1 MIQHATNFYYAC
13 YSFYKIEEDRIVIL
27 IVKEKGIDHQ
37 RNDITMKQDAL
48 NVKDVNFREIKR
60 KIFRTTH
67 WKEVGKKQ
75 IKLNDESIKRL
86 IDMISKSKNETKK
99 FKWKNITSVVFN
111 LKRALVTIKHISC
124 AKNLSQL
131 CIRI

>member
-1 MIQHATNFYYAC
+1 M
-13 YSFYKIEEDRIVIL
+13 
-27 IVKEKGIDHQ
+27 
-37 RNDITMKQDAL
+37 M
-48 NVKDVNFREIKR
+48 
-60 KIFRTTH
+60 
-67 WKEVGKKQ
+67 
-75 IKLNDESIKRL
+75 
-86 IDMISKSKNETKK
+86 SKSKNETKK